1 MLATLRKKM
10 MSILMKKKEEEQTG
24 HYDFMR
30 HHKPLQIKSNSRE
43 ALEKMQRFSLYKS
56 HSTKNKE
63 RRVFFSK
70 PREAER

>member
-30 HHKPLQIKSNSRE
+30 HHKPLQIKSNSR
-43 ALEKMQRFSLYKS
+43 
-56 HSTKNKE
+56 
-63 RRVFFSK
+63 
-70 PREAER
+70 